1 MNILEI
7 SKFKVFRRNTE
18 EKEIKKLVERA
29 KFNIEADNLKE
40 ATYKL
45 RKAMEI
51 AKNIGNEELQ
61 NKIVEFFESISCVC

>member
-1 MNILEI
+1 M
-7 SKFKVFRRNTE
+7 NTE

-40 ATYKL
+40 ATDIL
-45 RKAMEI
+45 RKAMKI

-61 NKIVEFFESISCVC
+61 KKILKNSLNPLAIVPNLN